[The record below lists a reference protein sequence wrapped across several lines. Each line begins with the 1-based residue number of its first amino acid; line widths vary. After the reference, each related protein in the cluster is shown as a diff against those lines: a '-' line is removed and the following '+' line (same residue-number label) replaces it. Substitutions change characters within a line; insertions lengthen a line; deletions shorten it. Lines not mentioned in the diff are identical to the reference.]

1 MDEITTI
8 RLERATGEGSWRW
21 RAVTGRRGESH
32 VPVQGL
38 EPGDELVVALRWTRA
53 AWHVV
58 RVVRYPDHA
67 WEPVAAPVEAPA
79 VTLDGVAP
87 REVPGSV
94 VRPGD
99 VRRAEARINPRTTA
113 ERDAGITAKRR
124 PAVVSW
130 VGDDGH
136 VGLHFVYDVDSA
148 VRREGLGR
156 RLADWRAAGL
166 RKPSVVALAEEVR
179 RVEDLGGFIGR
190 LSPGDRSALGIG
202 AGPGRP
208 HRS

>member
-8 RLERATGEGSWRW
+8 TLEAAAGPGCWRW
-21 RAVTGRRGESH
+21 RSVSGRRGEGT
-32 VPVQGL
+32 VPLEGL
-38 EPGDELVVALRWTRA
+38 EPGDELVVALHWTKA
-53 AWHVV
+53 AWRVV
-58 RVVRYPDHA
+58 RVVRHPDHA
-67 WEPVAAPVEAPA
+67 WEPAAAPAEAPA

-87 REVPGSV
+87 TEVPGSV

-99 VRRAEARINPRTTA
+99 VRAAEARINPRTTA
-113 ERDAGITAKRR
+113 ERDAGRTAKRR

-156 RLADWRAAGL
+156 RLTDWRAAGL
-166 RKPSVVALAEEVR
+166 RKPSVVAAAEEVR
-179 RVEDLGGFIGR
+179 RVEELGGFMGR
-190 LSPGDRSALGIG
+190 LSATDRSALGIRS
-202 AGPGRP
+202 GPDGPRP
-208 HRS
+208 H